1 MKSTDK
7 KRNKEKKKVGKNNKM
22 KKKKLV
28 IQMILYD
35 NANMKAIYIDIY
47 KNDVGYINET
57 YMKQEWVYG
66 MIGNCLGYDKH
77 YMKLSLW

>member
-1 MKSTDK
+1 
-7 KRNKEKKKVGKNNKM
+7 
-22 KKKKLV
+22 
-28 IQMILYD
+28 MILYD